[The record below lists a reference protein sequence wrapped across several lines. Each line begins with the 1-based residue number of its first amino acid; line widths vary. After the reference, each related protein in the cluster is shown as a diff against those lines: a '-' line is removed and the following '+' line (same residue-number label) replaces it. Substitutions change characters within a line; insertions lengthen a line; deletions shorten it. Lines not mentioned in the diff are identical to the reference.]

1 MCFGKGDEH
10 SVQREIQV
18 NQKMPLGS
26 GSLLSLQ
33 HLFAMFG
40 STVLVPNL
48 FGVDP
53 SMILLMNGIGTL
65 LYILMC
71 KGKIPAYLGSSFAFI
86 APVQS
91 VLLTHPG
98 NGYSMAL
105 GAFIIT
111 GIVFC
116 IVAIIIKYAGTG
128 WINVVFPPA
137 AMGAIVALIGLELI
151 PVAAGMAGLINPEPL
166 KNPDWVPQAKP
177 IILSMVTLGV
187 TVIGAVTF
195 RGFPKIIHIL
205 IGIVTGYA
213 LGFVMKAV
221 ETEKIADAS
230 IVSLPTITTPTF
242 DWSVILTILPVAL
255 VVIVEHIGHLLVT
268 SSIVGKDLSKDP
280 GLHRSLLGN
289 GVSTILS
296 GFVGSTPNTT
306 YGENIGVMALTKV
319 YSIYVIGGAAIIAI
333 ILSFSGTFSAL
344 IANIPDPVMGGV
356 SLLLFGVIAA
366 SGLRIL
372 VEQKVD
378 FTKPTNLILTTIVL
392 VVGLSGT
399 EVSFYGVHLKGMAL
413 ATIAGIL
420 MSLLFKLFDVL
431 GLSNDKSE
439 NQPLTEK
446 TPD

>member
-1 MCFGKGDEH
+1 M
-10 SVQREIQV
+10 QREIQV
-18 NQKMPLGS
+18 DQKMAFGP

-86 APVQS
+86 APVMA
-91 VLLTHPG
+91 VLKGHPE

-105 GAFIIT
+105 GAFIVT

-116 IVAIIIKYAGTG
+116 IVALIIKYAGTG

-137 AMGAIVALIGLELI
+137 VMGAIVALIGLELV
-151 PVAAGMAGLINPEPL
+151 PVAAQMAGLINSDPVN
-166 KNPDWVPQAKP
+166 NPGWVPQAKP
-177 IILSMVTLGV
+177 IILSMVTLGI

-205 IGIVTGYA
+205 IGIVVGYI
-213 LGFVMKAV
+213 LGYSMGLVN
-221 ETEKIADAS
+221 TDKISDANF
-230 IVSLPTITTPTF
+230 ISLPTITTPAF

-306 YGENIGVMALTKV
+306 YGENIGVMALTRV
-319 YSIYVIGGAAIIAI
+319 YSIYVIGGAAVIAI
-333 ILSFSGTFSAL
+333 LLSFSGTFSAL
-344 IANIPDPVMGGV
+344 VANIPVPVMGGV

-378 FTKPTNLILTTIVL
+378 FAKPTNLILTTLVL
-392 VVGLSGT
+392 VIGLSGT
-399 EVSFYGVHLKGMAL
+399 EISFYGVHLKGMAL
-413 ATIAGIL
+413 ATIAGML
-420 MSLLFKLFDVL
+420 LSLLFKLFEVL
-431 GLSNDKSE
+431 GLLNEETQK
-439 NQPLTEK
+439 QPVIEK

>member
-1 MCFGKGDEH
+1 M
-10 SVQREIQV
+10 QREIQV
-18 NQKMPLGS
+18 DQKMAFGP

-86 APVQS
+86 APVMA
-91 VLLTHPG
+91 VLKGHPE

-105 GAFIIT
+105 GAFIVT

-116 IVAIIIKYAGTG
+116 IVALIIKYAGTG

-137 AMGAIVALIGLELI
+137 VMGAIVALIGLELV
-151 PVAAGMAGLINPEPL
+151 PVAAQMAGLINSDPVN
-166 KNPDWVPQAKP
+166 NPGWVPQAKP
-177 IILSMVTLGV
+177 IILSMVTLGI

-205 IGIVTGYA
+205 IGIVVGYI
-213 LGFVMKAV
+213 LGYSMGLVN
-221 ETEKIADAS
+221 TDKISDANF
-230 IVSLPTITTPTF
+230 ISLPTITTPAF
-242 DWSVILTILPVAL
+242 DWTVILTILPVAL

-306 YGENIGVMALTKV
+306 YGENIGVMALTRV
-319 YSIYVIGGAAIIAI
+319 YSIYVIGGAAVIAI
-333 ILSFSGTFSAL
+333 LLSFSGTFSAL
-344 IANIPDPVMGGV
+344 VANIPVPVMGGV

-378 FTKPTNLILTTIVL
+378 FAKPTNLILTTLVL
-392 VVGLSGT
+392 VIGLSGT
-399 EVSFYGVHLKGMAL
+399 EISFYGVHLKGMAL
-413 ATIAGIL
+413 ATIAGML
-420 MSLLFKLFDVL
+420 LSLLFKLFEVL
-431 GLSNDKSE
+431 GLLNEETQK
-439 NQPLTEK
+439 QPVIEK

>member
-1 MCFGKGDEH
+1 M
-10 SVQREIQV
+10 QREIQV
-18 NQKMPLGS
+18 DQKMPLGP
-26 GSLLSLQ
+26 GVLLSLQ

-48 FGVDP
+48 FKVDP

-86 APVQS
+86 APVMA
-91 VLLTHPG
+91 VLKAHPE

-105 GAFIIT
+105 AAFIVT

-116 IVAIIIKYAGTG
+116 LVALIIKYAGTG

-137 AMGAIVALIGLELI
+137 VMGAIVALIGLELV
-151 PVAAGMAGLINPEPL
+151 PVAAGMAGLINSDPVN
-166 KNPDWVPQAKP
+166 NPGWVPQAKP

-187 TVIGAVTF
+187 TVLGAVTF

-205 IGIVTGYA
+205 IGIVVGYG
-213 LGFVMKAV
+213 LGYSMGLVKTSA
-221 ETEKIADAS
+221 IANADF
-230 IVSLPTITTPTF
+230 ISLPTVTTPSF

-289 GVSTILS
+289 GVSTIMS

-306 YGENIGVMALTKV
+306 YGENIGVMALTRV
-319 YSIYVIGGAAIIAI
+319 YSIYVIGGAAVIAI
-333 ILSFSGTFSAL
+333 LLSFSGTFSAL
-344 IANIPDPVMGGV
+344 VANIPVPVMGGV

-378 FTKPTNLILTTIVL
+378 FAKPTNLILTTLVL
-392 VVGLSGT
+392 VIGLSGT
-399 EVSFYGVHLKGMAL
+399 EISFYGVHLKGMAL
-413 ATIAGIL
+413 ATIAGML
-420 MSLLFKLFDVL
+420 LSLLFKLFDVL
-431 GLSNDKSE
+431 GLLNEETQK
-439 NQPLTEK
+439 QPITEK
-446 TPD
+446 NPD

>member
-1 MCFGKGDEH
+1 M
-10 SVQREIQV
+10 QREIQV

>member
-1 MCFGKGDEH
+1 M
-10 SVQREIQV
+10 QREIQV

-116 IVAIIIKYAGTG
+116 LVALIIKYAGTG

-213 LGFVMKAV
+213 LGYFMKEV
-221 ETEKIADAS
+221 EKAKIINADFIA
-230 IVSLPTITTPTF
+230 LPTITTPTF

-344 IANIPDPVMGGV
+344 VANIPVPVMGGV

-413 ATIAGIL
+413 ATIVGIF
-420 MSLLFKLFDVL
+420 MSLLFKLFEVI
-431 GLSNDKSE
+431 GWSNDKSE
-439 NQPLTEK
+439 KQPLTEK

>member
-1 MCFGKGDEH
+1 M
-10 SVQREIQV
+10 QREIQV

-40 STVLVPNL
+40 STVLVPNY

-86 APVQS
+86 SPVYS
-91 VLLTHPG
+91 VLLANPE

-116 IVAIIIKYAGTG
+116 LVALLIKYAGTG

-151 PVAAGMAGLINPEPL
+151 PVAAGMAGLINSDPI
-166 KNPDWVPQAKP
+166 KNPDWVPQVKP

-205 IGIVTGYA
+205 IGIVTGYV
-213 LGFVMKAV
+213 LGYFMKEV
-221 ETEKIADAS
+221 EKANITNADFF
-230 IVSLPTITTPTF
+230 SLPTITTPTF

-344 IANIPDPVMGGV
+344 VANIPVPVMGGV

-378 FTKPTNLILTTIVL
+378 FAKPTNLILTTLVL

-399 EVSFYGVHLKGMAL
+399 EVSFYGIHLKGMAL
-413 ATIAGIL
+413 ATIVGIL

-439 NQPLTEK
+439 NQPLTKK

>member
-1 MCFGKGDEH
+1 M
-10 SVQREIQV
+10 QREIQV
-18 NQKMPLGS
+18 DQKMPFGP
-26 GSLLSLQ
+26 GALLSLQ

-48 FGVDP
+48 FEVDP

-86 APVQS
+86 APVM
-91 VLLTHPG
+91 VVIKAHPG

-105 GAFIIT
+105 AAFIVT

-116 IVAIIIKYAGTG
+116 LVALIIKYAGTG

-137 AMGAIVALIGLELI
+137 VMGAIVALIGLELV
-151 PVAAGMAGLINPEPL
+151 PVAAGMAGLINSNPV

-177 IILSMVTLGV
+177 IILSMVTLGI

-205 IGIVTGYA
+205 IGIVSGYV
-213 LGFVMKAV
+213 LGYFLKEVK
-221 ETEKIADAS
+221 TENIANAEFL
-230 IVSLPTITTPTF
+230 SLPTITTPTF
-242 DWSVILTILPVAL
+242 DWSIIFTILPVAL

-289 GVSTILS
+289 GVSTIMS

-306 YGENIGVMALTKV
+306 YGENIGVMALTRV
-319 YSIYVIGGAAIIAI
+319 YSIYVIGGAAVIAI
-333 ILSFSGTFSAL
+333 LLSFSGTFSAL
-344 IANIPDPVMGGV
+344 IANIPVPVMGGV

-372 VEQKVD
+372 VEQQVD
-378 FTKPTNLILTTIVL
+378 FAKPTNLILTTLVL
-392 VVGLSGT
+392 VIGLSGT
-399 EVSFYGVHLKGMAL
+399 EISFYGVHLKGMAL
-413 ATIAGIL
+413 ATIAGMVL
-420 MSLLFKLFDVL
+420 SLLFKLLEVL
-431 GLSNDKSE
+431 GLLNEDTQK
-439 NQPLTEK
+439 QLVTEK

>member
-1 MCFGKGDEH
+1 M
-10 SVQREIQV
+10 QREIQV
-18 NQKMPLGS
+18 DQKMAFGP

-86 APVQS
+86 APVMA
-91 VLLTHPG
+91 VLKGHPE

-105 GAFIIT
+105 GAFIVT

-116 IVAIIIKYAGTG
+116 IVALIIKYAGTG

-137 AMGAIVALIGLELI
+137 VMGAIVALIGLELV
-151 PVAAGMAGLINPEPL
+151 PVAAQMAGLINSDPVN
-166 KNPDWVPQAKP
+166 NPGWVPQAKP
-177 IILSMVTLGV
+177 IILSMVTLGI

-205 IGIVTGYA
+205 IGIVVGYI
-213 LGFVMKAV
+213 LGYSMGLVN
-221 ETEKIADAS
+221 TEKISDANL
-230 IVSLPTITTPTF
+230 ISLPTVTTPAF

-306 YGENIGVMALTKV
+306 YGENIGVMALTRV
-319 YSIYVIGGAAIIAI
+319 YSIYVIGGAAVIAI
-333 ILSFSGTFSAL
+333 LLSFSGTFSAL
-344 IANIPDPVMGGV
+344 VANIPVPVMGGV

-378 FTKPTNLILTTIVL
+378 FAKPTNLILTTLVL
-392 VVGLSGT
+392 VIGLSGT
-399 EVSFYGVHLKGMAL
+399 EISFYGVHLKGMAL
-413 ATIAGIL
+413 ATIAGML
-420 MSLLFKLFDVL
+420 LSLLFKLLEVL
-431 GLSNDKSE
+431 GLLNEETQK
-439 NQPLTEK
+439 QPVIEK